1 MQVVTHRAVKLK
13 EKVLEWPNKHA
24 DNVPLSPPP
33 SPSFTASS
41 WNKTAFYIGKQMDPA
56 QSEGKEEEMC
66 KLK

>member
-1 MQVVTHRAVKLK
+1 MQAVTHRAVKLK
-13 EKVLEWPNKHA
+13 GKVLEWLNKHG
-24 DNVPLSPPP
+24 DNVPLP
-33 SPSFTASS
+33 PSFTASS